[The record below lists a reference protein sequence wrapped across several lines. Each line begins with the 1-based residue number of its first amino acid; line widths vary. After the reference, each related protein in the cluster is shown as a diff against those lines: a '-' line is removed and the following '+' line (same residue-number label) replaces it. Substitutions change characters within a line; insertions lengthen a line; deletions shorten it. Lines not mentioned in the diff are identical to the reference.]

1 MSIIHY
7 NRFKRFSY
15 VASLSFSLLIP
26 TLSHAQLLEEVLVT
40 AQKRE
45 QNIQDVGISITAFS
59 GEQIQALGLIESTE
73 IAAITP
79 GVHIS
84 SSSGGQTRQFTIRG
98 VTQNDFADHTE
109 APNAVYIDEGYIIS
123 PQAQVFALFDLERV
137 EILKGPQGTLF
148 GRNATGGLAHYIT
161 RKPSQERD
169 GFINTGF
176 GSFDQVRLEAAAG
189 GGLSDSLSGRVSM
202 LYNKHGA
209 ILDNLFPF
217 AQATN
222 PFTGEPIAPSRSGA
236 DDLWTD
242 EQLAFRGQLLW
253 EINADAEL
261 LVSGF
266 SGDQEA
272 STGPYQSTGTVPVL
286 SNGLHVDSVFALT
299 SNPSNCEA
307 IDAATGG
314 CLPLS
319 FVDGEVPG
327 LNEDSVR
334 PVPGGDLYGYIDPD
348 GDDFDTSSDHA
359 PDDANR
365 YKTHGLTAKLDW
377 DLGGIA
383 LTSVSHYMFADKRAT
398 LDVDGSP
405 APLGA
410 FMADSE
416 HESFTQ
422 EFRLSGSTER
432 GKWVAGFYYLNAE
445 VDAKQGL
452 GFFEESPLLFPG
464 FPSIESDT
472 FVDLE
477 TDSYSIFGQV
487 DYELNEE
494 FTVIAGIRAVLEE
507 KEYNYSNP
515 ILLNIDDA
523 FIDADAPVFVTG
535 LEYPSFN
542 DKISDSL
549 WTGKIQLDYR
559 PNDDVLLYAGI
570 NRGVKAGSFNAQLN
584 DLVTPALLTSEIPYD
599 EEILLAYEAG
609 FKTSWMDGK
618 TRLNGSFYYY
628 DYTDYQALLFIRSSS
643 FIRNTDATYKGFE
656 LELQTTP
663 TDRLSFMLS
672 VAYIDAE
679 VENLA
684 VADGVLR
691 DVEPSFTPDTQ
702 IAALVQYQWPNA
714 LLGGTITAQLDA
726 NYASSA
732 FHNIRNFQSQRM
744 DSYTVAN
751 TRLSWLSGNEKWEAS
766 LLVSNFT
773 DSRYQTTGFD
783 LSTLCGCTEEAYGK
797 PRWVV
802 ATLSYQWQ

>member
-1 MSIIHY
+1 M
-7 NRFKRFSY
+7 
-15 VASLSFSLLIP
+15 
-26 TLSHAQLLEEVLVT
+26 LVT

-365 YKTHGLTAKLDW
+365 YKTGGL
-377 DLGGIA
+377 IA
-383 LTSVSHYMFADKRAT
+383 RVCEIGY
-398 LDVDGSP
+398 
-405 APLGA
+405 
-410 FMADSE
+410 
-416 HESFTQ
+416 
-422 EFRLSGSTER
+422 
-432 GKWVAGFYYLNAE
+432 
-445 VDAKQGL
+445 KQ
-452 GFFEESPLLFPG
+452 
-464 FPSIESDT
+464 
-472 FVDLE
+472 
-477 TDSYSIFGQV
+477 
-487 DYELNEE
+487 
-494 FTVIAGIRAVLEE
+494 
-507 KEYNYSNP
+507 
-515 ILLNIDDA
+515 
-523 FIDADAPVFVTG
+523 
-535 LEYPSFN
+535 
-542 DKISDSL
+542 
-549 WTGKIQLDYR
+549 
-559 PNDDVLLYAGI
+559 
-570 NRGVKAGSFNAQLN
+570 
-584 DLVTPALLTSEIPYD
+584 
-599 EEILLAYEAG
+599 
-609 FKTSWMDGK
+609 
-618 TRLNGSFYYY
+618 
-628 DYTDYQALLFIRSSS
+628 
-643 FIRNTDATYKGFE
+643 
-656 LELQTTP
+656 
-663 TDRLSFMLS
+663 
-672 VAYIDAE
+672 
-679 VENLA
+679 
-684 VADGVLR
+684 
-691 DVEPSFTPDTQ
+691 
-702 IAALVQYQWPNA
+702 
-714 LLGGTITAQLDA
+714 
-726 NYASSA
+726 
-732 FHNIRNFQSQRM
+732 
-744 DSYTVAN
+744 
-751 TRLSWLSGNEKWEAS
+751 
-766 LLVSNFT
+766 
-773 DSRYQTTGFD
+773 
-783 LSTLCGCTEEAYGK
+783 
-797 PRWVV
+797 
-802 ATLSYQWQ
+802 